1 VLVCTV
7 DEDVVGLLVGTTDT
21 RDELQSALRTLS
33 AKLEDIRTCSDL
45 IDKHGTSLQ
54 RALVE
59 LECAGAESAA
69 AAAAAADGGVRLRQ
83 GTVSERATLFR
94 ITTSAMIN
102 VRTCNRQTDRQL
114 GRQTVAHHSLS
125 DDQHTYVRPTG
136 RH

>member
-1 VLVCTV
+1 VCTV

-69 AAAAAADGGVRLRQ
+69 AAAAAAADGGVRLRQ

>member
-69 AAAAAADGGVRLRQ
+69 AAAADGGVRLRQ